1 MPSVTQ
7 RAMSGPERAT
17 YAASKMVIRVTV
29 VRRYLGGRPRLGAL
43 APRGP
48 LRPGVTPLKLPGPFH
63 PRTHCLRPR
72 GDKTYFLTKQEAFPA
87 TQKTL
92 ARQPRR
98 DRCRPRKSQQQPAV
112 ITVSARSGS
121 VGMALFGATAEAA
134 MWHAAT
140 RCGVASQRCYRGRR
154 AG

>member
-48 LRPGVTPLKLPGPFH
+48 LRPGSHHSSFLDHFILELIVFAA
-63 PRTHCLRPR
+63 C
-72 GDKTYFLTKQEAFPA
+72 GDKTYILTKQEAFPA